1 MTVTFLFP
9 ALVAVA
15 GLVIVGLAHR
25 DLPPRMAAFTLTG
38 AILATAATAVWSIG
52 LLGADFLLD
61 RVGWCRV
68 TLHSHVHVPAWLG
81 AVALTV
87 VVSGATCAVR
97 SLARHSRA
105 RRGPTP
111 DGDLLVI
118 ETVAPTAF
126 AVPGRHPHVVVST
139 GMLDLLD
146 ADERR
151 AMLAHERSHLRHR
164 HHRFVVAAET
174 AAAMVPPLRPAARRV
189 RFATERW
196 ADQDAAREVGDPGVV
211 ARAIARAALARSGA
225 EGPALA
231 LSGSDVAAR
240 IEALTRDRTGSPVDR
255 ASFLVIVAMAVS
267 VIAVAAQAHHLVEFV
282 RVFCLS

>member
-1 MTVTFLFP
+1 MTLAFLVP

-15 GLVIVGLAHR
+15 GLVIVGFAHR
-25 DLPPRMAAFTLTG
+25 DLPPRIAAFALTG
-38 AILATAATAVWSIG
+38 AVLATATTTVWSIG

-61 RVGWCRV
+61 RAAWCRE

-81 AVALTV
+81 AVALIV
-87 VVSGATCAVR
+87 VVSGVACAAR
-97 SLARHSRA
+97 LLALHHQA

-118 ETVAPTAF
+118 EAEAPTAF

-146 ADERR
+146 VDERR
-151 AMLAHERSHLRHR
+151 AMLAHERSHLRHG
-164 HHRFVVAAET
+164 HHRFVVAAEI
-174 AAAMVPPLRPAARRV
+174 AAAMVPPLRPAARGV

-196 ADQDAAREVGDPGVV
+196 ADQDAAREVGDPTVV
-211 ARAIARAALARSGA
+211 ARAIARAALASRGA
-225 EGPALA
+225 TAPALA

-240 IEALTRDRTGSPVDR
+240 VDALTRDRPGTWVE
-255 ASFLVIVAMAVS
+255 LVCLAVAMAMTVS
-267 VIAVAAQAHHLVEFV
+267 AIAVAVQAHHLVEFA
-282 RVFCLS
+282 RTFCQS